1 MALNTQHR
9 FDAAHAIV
17 GREESIRWVAPLAQL
32 AAIFNNLAIIVPAP
46 SRFILMRNCAFPE
59 FSTRFHA
66 AGEFKHDRR
75 ADGIDFSLLGFDL
88 LRLKIPTLSKTK

>member
-9 FDAAHAIV
+9 FDAARAIV
-17 GREESIRWVAPLAQL
+17 GREESIRSVAPLAQL

-46 SRFILMRNCAFPE
+46 SRFVLMRNCAFLE
-59 FSTRFHA
+59 FTTRFHA

-75 ADGIDFSLLGFDL
+75 ADGLDSSFLDFDL
-88 LRLKIPTLSKTK
+88 LRLKIPTPSKTK